1 MAKKRKSLLRKRNKN
16 KPSKRKA
23 RLVKILENK
32 YKDLQDKHPDLNEE
46 EIDKLFIA
54 SQLEYKAEKINKQKS
69 RILKKSDNKRSRRK
83 YTTFDD
89 KNSNSVR
96 AISGGAVS
104 PR

>member
-1 MAKKRKSLLRKRNKN
+1 MAKKRKSFIQKRNKI

-23 RLVKILENK
+23 RLVKILEKK
-32 YKDLQDKHPDLNEE
+32 YKSLQNKSPDLNED

-54 SQLEYKAEKINKQKS
+54 SHLESKAEKIKKKKS
-69 RILKKSDNKRSRRK
+69 RISKKSNNKKSRSE

-89 KNSNSVR
+89 RKSNSVH